1 MSASNIR
8 DDIQSRVAGVLRR
21 DLKLDASVTITDSM
35 PLIGGEFDLDS
46 LDVVM
51 LIGSLEKEFGM
62 KIPRDVDMPSIFA
75 NLGTVVDFL
84 TVHVSDAAPGEKE
97 ADVKAI
103 DFNELLRALP
113 HGKPFR
119 FVSRLTHVVPG
130 VEAMGEWQLTGDESF
145 FAGHFP
151 GYPIVPGVLI
161 GEALAQ
167 LSGLAAADAT
177 QLASTS
183 GSAAGAPMGQGGLAQ
198 IDVRF
203 KKPVAPPVI
212 ITLKSRLTRHIGAL
226 TQFEVSAQ
234 EPGGDVIAE
243 GSLTLTLPQRA

>member
-8 DDIQSRVAGVLRR
+8 DDIQQRATTVLRR
-21 DLKLDASVTITDSM
+21 DLKLDASVSITDSM

-84 TVHVSDAAPGEKE
+84 TEQVGDSAQNVEGSGVGAVDLNA
-97 ADVKAI
+97 
-103 DFNELLRALP
+103 LLRALP
-113 HGKPFR
+113 HGEPFR
-119 FVSRLTHVVPG
+119 FVSRLTHVDPG
-130 VEAMGEWQLTGDESF
+130 VEATGEWQLTGDESF
-145 FAGHFP
+145 FVGHFP
-151 GYPIVPGVLI
+151 GQPIVPGVLI

-167 LSGLAAADAT
+167 LSGLAAADGT

-183 GSAAGAPMGQGGLAQ
+183 ASVAGTQLAQGGLAQ

-212 ITLKSRLTRHIGAL
+212 ITLKSKLSRHVGSLA
-226 TQFEVSAQ
+226 QFDVSAHG
-234 EPGGDVIAE
+234 PDGNVIAE
-243 GSLTLTLPQRA
+243 GSLTLTLPQTA